1 MVPYFPYTIPII
13 DHAALASKI
22 SEKKSILTSVEAGNM
37 KPNEKLTKKLENYL
51 KIKLTE
57 KVETTSSPQSPKSG
71 KALTMGD
78 LLKQAMD
85 KD

>member
-1 MVPYFPYTIPII
+1 
-13 DHAALASKI
+13 
-22 SEKKSILTSVEAGNM
+22 M
-37 KPNEKLTKKLENYL
+37 KAQLIVCTTVENYL

-57 KVETTSSPQSPKSG
+57 KVETNNSPQFSPSG

>member
-1 MVPYFPYTIPII
+1 
-13 DHAALASKI
+13 
-22 SEKKSILTSVEAGNM
+22 M
-37 KPNEKLTKKLENYL
+37 KPNEKLIKKLENYL

-57 KVETTSSPQSPKSG
+57 KVETNNRAQLSPSG